1 MATEREPVR
10 FTRMRFAYDLLAY
23 DLPAGVTT
31 YGHKTYLNY
40 DFEAVLSEA
49 NIR

>member
-10 FTRMRFAYDLLAY
+10 FTRMRFAY